1 MGLFCFSPDNFQFDF
16 RTNFLIGHYPLRC
29 CGNGYF
35 PLRTILLHRY
45 GPFSADTDKLSHL
58 RFHNRLG
65 EPVSI
70 HVETF
75 GTEHQVTEF
84 IENFIRNNYDL
95 TPAGIIEKLDLL
107 NVDYNKV
114 SSGGHFGK
122 GGLPWEEKKAF
133 GLLRRLDEVLYL
145 PGLAD

>member
-1 MGLFCFSPDNFQFDF
+1 M
-16 RTNFLIGHYPLRC
+16 
-29 CGNGYF
+29 
-35 PLRTILLHRY
+35 
-45 GPFSADTDKLSHL
+45 
-58 RFHNRLG
+58 
-65 EPVSI
+65 
-70 HVETF
+70 ETF

-84 IENFIRNNYDL
+84 IEDFIRSNYDL

-145 PGLAD
+145 PGLAG